1 MICQAGFGKKDENR
15 PSAIAYGPETAA
27 EGI

>member
-15 PSAIAYGPETAA
+15 QSAIAYGPETAA